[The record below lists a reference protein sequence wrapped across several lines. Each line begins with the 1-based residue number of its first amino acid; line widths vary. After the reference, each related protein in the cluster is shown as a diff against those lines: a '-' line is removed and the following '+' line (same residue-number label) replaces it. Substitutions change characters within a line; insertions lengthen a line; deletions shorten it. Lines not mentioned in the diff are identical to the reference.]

1 MIWTVLNFGKH
12 KGNSLPQIM
21 FTDPHWFYSAFEDGT
36 FDDRG
41 DLRAEADDIFYKS
54 TTIKIPQKGKETLVA
69 EYRIHAEPQNSIG
82 FKFVDQ
88 GRLLSECTST
98 VFRRFVID
106 LSIPGKIDGYN
117 KLGYKIF
124 LMNLKYYLFGS
135 EKIKLTKERC
145 EEFFNNNDNFYLP

>member
-21 FTDPHWFYSAFEDGT
+21 FTDPHWFYSAIEDGT

-41 DLRAEADDIFYKS
+41 NLRAEADDIFYKS
-54 TTIKIPQKGKETLVA
+54 TTIKIPQRGGETLVA
-69 EYRIHAEPQNSIG
+69 EYRIHAKYQNFIG
-82 FKFVDQ
+82 FELVEH
-88 GRLLSECTST
+88 GRLPSESSTT

-106 LSIPGKIDGYN
+106 LSIPEKIEGYN

-124 LMNLKYYLFGS
+124 LTNLKYYLFGS

-145 EEFFNNNDNFYLP
+145 EEFFNNNANFYLP